1 MDTETYVLG
10 EELDSFNHQ
19 EVQEG
24 IKAILEK
31 GNSAVLD
38 MTACKYVSSTGLRVL
53 LFAKKMAATKGLK
66 IYLKGVSDEVK
77 DIMSVTGFDNFFDY
91 A

>member
-1 MDTETYVLG
+1 M
-10 EELDSFNHQ
+10 H
-19 EVQEG
+19 
-24 IKAILEK
+24 
-31 GNSAVLD
+31 
-38 MTACKYVSSTGLRVL
+38 RVDI
-53 LFAKKMAATKGLK
+53 FPTHEYQGLK